1 MRLRS
6 TALIL
11 ALWVFF
17 NTVQAAAILDTPI
30 LGGTL
35 VVVTSGD
42 VTATYLGSDA
52 AYVNALYLADPLD
65 NPRYLFWKWTNVGR
79 TVDLGWFA
87 AGTELTFRL
96 DVLNT
101 GQHFYT
107 GDGALN
113 PDALPHALAVTHFD
127 SGRQRFVTTVGF
139 EDLLGGGDRDYNDFM
154 FRLTNVS
161 DPPAV
166 PEPATLALLGVGLA
180 GVGAVRRR
188 RNTSLGFTSR

>member
-6 TALIL
+6 TLLIL

-17 NTVQAAAILDTPI
+17 NPARAAAILDTPI

-35 VVVTSGD
+35 VVATSGD

-52 AYVNALYLADPLD
+52 AYVNALYLETPLD
-65 NPRYLFWKWTNVGR
+65 DPRFLFWKWSSFGQ

-113 PDALPHALAVTHFD
+113 PDGLPHALAVTHFD
-127 SGRQRFVTTVGF
+127 AGRHLFVTTIGL
-139 EDLLGGGDRDYNDFM
+139 EDLFGGGDRDYNDFM

-161 DPPAV
+161 DPPTV
-166 PEPATLALLGVGLA
+166 PEPATLALFGLGLA
-180 GVGAVRRR
+180 GIGAFGRRR
-188 RNTSLGFTSR
+188 SVS